1 MPAAGG
7 GFAPPEA
14 TRGVTQA
21 IPGTQ
26 EAAAAS
32 VRGGPQ
38 QELSGAQ
45 ASALSHQQ
53 ADIAVQPAS
62 STNPAIESPSSGVS
76 SGEIIEGFH
85 SSAVG
90 EVLPILSGVIPP
102 QAAPVVAATIAV
114 GAGFV
119 AAVGTAMAP
128 STFIAGW
135 FSKVYLYI
143 RNFIGNYL
151 LGKMGVKEAQ
161 LRKVAPKLRETHF
174 MRMHIVEISATIIGA
189 AVYGFSF
196 MIAKKA
202 GFTPD
207 IFILYLATAGVAITV
222 HEVGHRYIAHHYR
235 DAVEIQLW
243 DVGIITMF
251 VTALL
256 TGVVFAKPTR
266 NIVSNAAALQKGEL
280 GRIMLAGPGLSLII
294 AAISV
299 PFLFLGGVYTEVATL
314 SIMFNLLIGTYH
326 MMPFPPMDGK
336 AVLGWNG
343 YLWLLMFVPLMVM
356 YFYLFLI

>member
-7 GFAPPEA
+7 GFAAAE
-14 TRGVTQA
+14 VTGETTLA
-21 IPGTQ
+21 LPGTQ
-26 EAAAAS
+26 VIAEPTGQAEAPQEFAVIHGPVAPAAAELQDVQPENPESATEEAATS
-32 VRGGPQ
+32 EDTP
-38 QELSGAQ
+38 
-45 ASALSHQQ
+45 
-53 ADIAVQPAS
+53 
-62 STNPAIESPSSGVS
+62 
-76 SGEIIEGFH
+76 GEIIDGFH
-85 SSAVG
+85 SAAVG

-102 QAAPVVAATIAV
+102 QAAPVVAATIAI
-114 GAGFV
+114 GAGFI
-119 AAVGTAMAP
+119 ASVGTAMAP
-128 STFIAGW
+128 SAFGSGW
-135 FSKVYLYI
+135 FSKLYLYI
-143 RNFIGNYL
+143 RNFVGNYL

-161 LRKVAPKLRETHF
+161 FRKIAPQSRETHF
-174 MRMHIVEISATIIGA
+174 MRMHIVEISATIVGA
-189 AVYGFSF
+189 AVYGLSF

-235 DAVEIQLW
+235 DAVEIKLW

-251 VTALL
+251 ITALL

-266 NIVSNAAALQKGEL
+266 NMVSNAGSLEKGEL

-299 PFLFLGGVYTEVATL
+299 PFLFLGEPYTQVATL

-326 MMPFPPMDGK
+326 MMPFTPMDGK
-336 AVLGWNG
+336 AVLGWNR
-343 YLWLLMFVPLMVM
+343 YLWLLTFVPLMVM
-356 YFYLFLI
+356 YFYMFLI